1 MQCINDIREIKRSL
15 VSAMKADIDSKGVC
29 GLDVEEAGQAADM
42 IKDLAEAEEK
52 CMKAKYYMTLICAM
66 DKADEALDDMD
77 PEDVEEMYRN
87 LMQDNRRGYNP
98 NRSSRTGRYMSNSS
112 SNRGRSNPGSA
123 NVNHMRGY
131 NPPKDY
137 DYMPENM
144 NGIPYD
150 HDEATRTGGERF
162 GRPYNEYRAMRRN
175 YTESHSKEDK
185 ERMEHHAKEH
195 VDDAI
200 STMKDIW
207 NNSDPELRKKMKTDL
222 TGLLATMN

>member
-1 MQCINDIREIKRSL
+1 MQCINDIREIKQAL
-15 VSAMKADIDSKGVC
+15 VSAMKADIGTKGVC
-29 GLDVEEAGQAADM
+29 GIDTEEAGQAADM

-98 NRSSRTGRYMSNSS
+98 NRSSRTGRYMSDRS
-112 SNRGRSNPGSA
+112 SNRSHSGTS
-123 NVNHMRGY
+123 HMRGY
-131 NPPKDY
+131 NHPNNY
-137 DYMPENM
+137 EHMPEHM
-144 NGIPYD
+144 NYD
-150 HDEATRTGGERF
+150 HDEATRNSGERF

-185 ERMEHHAKEH
+185 MEMDRRAKEH
-195 VDDAI
+195 VDDTVA
-200 STMKDIW
+200 TMKDIW
-207 NNSDPELRKKMKTDL
+207 NNSDPDLRKKMKADL